1 MKLYMGKVVTQEDFL
16 KLFKEEKLKFP
27 DILKQKERQEEIA
40 NIDNENIDG
49 NGNGNDCV
57 LSKDNLYL
65 RTFASID
72 YYEVKNHSIP
82 YPICL
87 EENSDL
93 NLGYAL
99 DIKITIPT
107 ISVIYEIESDG
118 LEVIENEKFNK
129 GDDNEER
136 YIWRVKDGYY
146 KIISILIGSDILH
159 DQEKIYLGSGKN
171 IYIQKVDRVVSERIS
186 QIRLFDIYIKSIS
199 HEARQY
205 ISYEMLRV
213 FKYIFGDDGI
223 IYNKEKEKMTI
234 IQKLMIELIN
244 DPDYKKMYALEY
256 LYDFVE
262 IEDENEVI
270 KKVISDYR
278 SMNDIY
284 KYKKQFMYCL
294 LTILT
299 DDLEQKA
306 RKRLDKEEENYEE
319 TRKQKAKEREENS
332 VQDQSKNIQKK
343 ECNNKTNEER
353 VDEIEEK
360 AE

>member
-1 MKLYMGKVVTQEDFL
+1 MKLYMSKVVTHEDFL
-16 KLFKEEKLKFP
+16 KMLKEEKLKLP
-27 DILKQKERQEEIA
+27 DILKQKERQEEIF
-40 NIDNENIDG
+40 NISND
-49 NGNGNDCV
+49 NGNV
-57 LSKDNLYL
+57 LSKDNLNL
-65 RTFASID
+65 ITFASVN
-72 YYEVKNHSIP
+72 YNEVKNYSIP

-87 EENSDL
+87 EENSYL

-118 LEVIENEKFNK
+118 LEIVKNEKFNE
-129 GDDNEER
+129 GDDNEEI
-136 YIWRVKDGYY
+136 YIWKVKDGYY

-159 DQEKIYLGSGKN
+159 DQEKIYLGSGKK

-186 QIRLFDIYIKSIS
+186 QIRLFNIYIKSIS
-199 HEARQY
+199 QEARQY
-205 ISYEMLRV
+205 ISYEMLNV

-223 IYNKEKEKMTI
+223 IYNKENMTI

-256 LYDFVE
+256 LYNFVE
-262 IEDENEVI
+262 IEDENEII
-270 KKVISDYR
+270 KKVVSDYH
-278 SMNDIY
+278 SMSDIY

-299 DDLEQKA
+299 ENVEQKA
-306 RKRLDKEEENYEE
+306 RKKLDKEEENYEE

-332 VQDQSKNIQKK
+332 VQDPKEKVQKE
-343 ECNNKTNEER
+343 ECNNKTHEER
-353 VDEIEEK
+353 VDEIEEE

>member
-1 MKLYMGKVVTQEDFL
+1 MKLYMSKVVTHEDFL
-16 KLFKEEKLKFP
+16 KLFKEEKLKLP
-27 DILKQKERQEEIA
+27 DILKQKERQEEIF
-40 NIDNENIDG
+40 NISND
-49 NGNGNDCV
+49 NGNV
-57 LSKDNLYL
+57 LSKDNLNL
-65 RTFASID
+65 ITFASVN
-72 YYEVKNHSIP
+72 YNEVKNYSIP

-87 EENSDL
+87 EENSYL

-107 ISVIYEIESDG
+107 ISIIYEIESDG
-118 LEVIENEKFNK
+118 LEIVKNEKFNE
-129 GDDNEER
+129 GDDNEEI
-136 YIWRVKDGYY
+136 YIWKVKDGYY

-159 DQEKIYLGSGKN
+159 DQEKIYLGSGEK

-186 QIRLFDIYIKSIS
+186 QIRLFTIYIKSIS
-199 HEARQY
+199 QEARQY
-205 ISYEMLRV
+205 ISYEMLNV

-262 IEDENEVI
+262 IEDENEII
-270 KKVISDYR
+270 KKVISDYH
-278 SMNDIY
+278 SMSDIY

-299 DDLEQKA
+299 ENVEQKA

-319 TRKQKAKEREENS
+319 TRKKKAKEREENS
-332 VQDQSKNIQKK
+332 VQDPKEKVQKE
-343 ECNNKTNEER
+343 ECNNKTHEER
-353 VDEIEEK
+353 VDEIEEE

>member
-1 MKLYMGKVVTQEDFL
+1 MKLYMSKVVTHEDFL
-16 KLFKEEKLKFP
+16 KMFKEEKLKLP
-27 DILKQKERQEEIA
+27 DILKQKERQEEIF
-40 NIDNENIDG
+40 NISNDNDK
-49 NGNGNDCV
+49 V
-57 LSKDNLYL
+57 LSKDNLNL
-65 RTFASID
+65 ITFASVN
-72 YYEVKNHSIP
+72 YNEVKKYSIP

-87 EENSDL
+87 EENSYL

-118 LEVIENEKFNK
+118 LEIVKNEKFNE
-129 GDDNEER
+129 GDDNEEI
-136 YIWRVKDGYY
+136 YIWKVKDGYY

-159 DQEKIYLGSGKN
+159 DQEKIYLGSGEK

-186 QIRLFDIYIKSIS
+186 QIRLFTIYIKSIS
-199 HEARQY
+199 QEARQY
-205 ISYEMLRV
+205 ISYEMLNV

-256 LYDFVE
+256 LYNFVE
-262 IEDENEVI
+262 IEDENEII
-270 KKVISDYR
+270 KKVISDYH
-278 SMNDIY
+278 SMSDIY

-299 DDLEQKA
+299 ENVEQKA

-319 TRKQKAKEREENS
+319 TRKKKAKEREENS
-332 VQDQSKNIQKK
+332 VQDPKEKVQKE
-343 ECNNKTNEER
+343 ECNNKTHEER
-353 VDEIEEK
+353 VDEIEEE

>member
-1 MKLYMGKVVTQEDFL
+1 MKLYMSKVVTHEDFL
-16 KLFKEEKLKFP
+16 KLFKEEKLKLP
-27 DILKQKERQEEIA
+27 DILKQKERQEEIF
-40 NIDNENIDG
+40 NISND
-49 NGNGNDCV
+49 NGNV
-57 LSKDNLYL
+57 LSKDNLNL
-65 RTFASID
+65 ITFASVN
-72 YYEVKNHSIP
+72 YNEVKNYSIP

-87 EENSDL
+87 EENSYL

-118 LEVIENEKFNK
+118 LEIVKNEKFNE
-129 GDDNEER
+129 GDDNEEIYVWKVR
-136 YIWRVKDGYY
+136 DGYY

-159 DQEKIYLGSGKN
+159 DQEKIYLGSGEK

-205 ISYEMLRV
+205 ISYEMLNV

-262 IEDENEVI
+262 IEDENEII

-278 SMNDIY
+278 SVSDIY

-299 DDLEQKA
+299 ENVEQKA

-319 TRKQKAKEREENS
+319 TRKKKAKEREENS
-332 VQDQSKNIQKK
+332 VQDPKEKVQKE
-343 ECNNKTNEER
+343 ECNNKTHEER
-353 VDEIEEK
+353 VDEIEEE

>member
-1 MKLYMGKVVTQEDFL
+1 MKLYMSKVVTHEDFL
-16 KLFKEEKLKFP
+16 KMFKEEKLKLP
-27 DILKQKERQEEIA
+27 DILKQKERQEEIF
-40 NIDNENIDG
+40 NISND
-49 NGNGNDCV
+49 NGNV
-57 LSKDNLYL
+57 LSKDNLNL
-65 RTFASID
+65 ITFASVN
-72 YYEVKNHSIP
+72 YNEVKNYSIP

-87 EENSDL
+87 EENSYL

-118 LEVIENEKFNK
+118 LEIFKNEKFNE
-129 GDDNEER
+129 GDDNEEI
-136 YIWRVKDGYY
+136 YIWKVKDGYY

-159 DQEKIYLGSGKN
+159 DQEKIYLGSGEK

-186 QIRLFDIYIKSIS
+186 QIRLFAIYIKSIS

-205 ISYEMLRV
+205 ISYEMVNV

-223 IYNKEKEKMTI
+223 IYNKEKENMPI

-256 LYDFVE
+256 LYNFVE
-262 IEDENEVI
+262 IEDENEII

-278 SMNDIY
+278 SVSDIY

-299 DDLEQKA
+299 ENVEQKA
-306 RKRLDKEEENYEE
+306 RKKLDKEEENYEE

-332 VQDQSKNIQKK
+332 VQDPKEKVQKE

-353 VDEIEEK
+353 VDEIEEE

>member
-1 MKLYMGKVVTQEDFL
+1 MKLYMSKVVTHEDFL
-16 KLFKEEKLKFP
+16 KLFKEEKLKLP
-27 DILKQKERQEEIA
+27 DILKQKERQEEIF
-40 NIDNENIDG
+40 NISND
-49 NGNGNDCV
+49 NGNV
-57 LSKDNLYL
+57 LSKDNLNL
-65 RTFASID
+65 ITFASVN
-72 YYEVKNHSIP
+72 YNEVKKYSIS

-87 EENSDL
+87 EENSYL

-107 ISVIYEIESDG
+107 ISIIYEIESDG
-118 LEVIENEKFNK
+118 LEIVKNEKFNE
-129 GDDNEER
+129 GDDNEEI
-136 YIWRVKDGYY
+136 YIWKVKDGYY

-159 DQEKIYLGSGKN
+159 DQEKIYLGSGEK

-186 QIRLFDIYIKSIS
+186 QIRLFTIYIKSIS
-199 HEARQY
+199 QEARQY
-205 ISYEMLRV
+205 ISYEMLNV

-262 IEDENEVI
+262 IEDENEII
-270 KKVISDYR
+270 KKVISDYH
-278 SMNDIY
+278 SMSDIY

-299 DDLEQKA
+299 ENVEQKA

-319 TRKQKAKEREENS
+319 TRKKKAKEREENS
-332 VQDQSKNIQKK
+332 VQDPKEKVQKE
-343 ECNNKTNEER
+343 ECNNKTHEER
-353 VDEIEEK
+353 VDEIEEE

>member
-1 MKLYMGKVVTQEDFL
+1 MKLYMSKVVTHEDFL
-16 KLFKEEKLKFP
+16 KMFKEEKLKLP
-27 DILKQKERQEEIA
+27 DILKQKERQEEIF
-40 NIDNENIDG
+40 NISND
-49 NGNGNDCV
+49 NGNV
-57 LSKDNLYL
+57 LSKDNLNL
-65 RTFASID
+65 ITFASVN
-72 YYEVKNHSIP
+72 YNEVKKYSIP

-87 EENSDL
+87 EENSYL

-118 LEVIENEKFNK
+118 LEIVKNEKFNE
-129 GDDNEER
+129 GDDNEEI
-136 YIWRVKDGYY
+136 YIWKVKDGYY

-159 DQEKIYLGSGKN
+159 DQEKIYLGSGEK

-186 QIRLFDIYIKSIS
+186 QIRLFTIYIKSIS
-199 HEARQY
+199 QEARQY
-205 ISYEMLRV
+205 ISYEMLNV

-244 DPDYKKMYALEY
+244 DPDYKKMYELEY
-256 LYDFVE
+256 LYNFVE
-262 IEDENEVI
+262 IEDENEII
-270 KKVISDYR
+270 KKVISDYH
-278 SMNDIY
+278 SMSDIY

-294 LTILT
+294 LIILT
-299 DDLEQKA
+299 ENVEQKA

-319 TRKQKAKEREENS
+319 TRKKKAKEREENS
-332 VQDQSKNIQKK
+332 VQDPKEKVQKE
-343 ECNNKTNEER
+343 ECNNKTHEER
-353 VDEIEEK
+353 VDEIEEE